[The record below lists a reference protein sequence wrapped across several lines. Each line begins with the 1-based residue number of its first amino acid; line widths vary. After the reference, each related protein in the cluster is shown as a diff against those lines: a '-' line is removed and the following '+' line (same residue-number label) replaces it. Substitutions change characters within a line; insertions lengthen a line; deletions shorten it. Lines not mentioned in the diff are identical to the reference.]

1 MHIFFVAWMITS
13 WNQLDVPQI
22 VQKCRGNNVCIFNLH
37 RWGFSN
43 VFGTSFLSFI
53 FWLLS
58 AVIKFILLA
67 AHTVDAH
74 PRIGGSHCSYL
85 EAVVYGTSVLWLCTC
100 LIVTNCLTYHG
111 TLRVAVRLRI
121 NKAKLTILTSKDRT
135 GNEHCKNCRFAFL
148 FHFSMIS
155 YSIFAELPNLWGLIW
170 KRSVD
175 HHSSS

>member
-1 MHIFFVAWMITS
+1 MS
-13 WNQLDVPQI
+13 PKLS
-22 VQKCRGNNVCIFNLH
+22 RNVGGGIMYVFNLH

-58 AVIKFILLA
+58 AVIKFFLLA

-111 TLRVAVRLRI
+111 TLGVQPASELIKLNSQSQHQRTEQEMSVAKIVDLRFF
-121 NKAKLTILTSKDRT
+121 
-135 GNEHCKNCRFAFL
+135 C
-148 FHFSMIS
+148 HFSMIS

-175 HHSSS
+175 AHSSS